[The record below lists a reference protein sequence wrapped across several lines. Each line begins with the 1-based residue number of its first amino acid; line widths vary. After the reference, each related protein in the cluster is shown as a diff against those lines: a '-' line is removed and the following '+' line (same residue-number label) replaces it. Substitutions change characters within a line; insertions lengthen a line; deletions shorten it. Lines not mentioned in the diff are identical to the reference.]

1 MFAED
6 MTNGVVSFYRRH
18 RHDRTPVI
26 FLEMD
31 DGKALENK
39 VSQMLGSNRGDFGD
53 AVCELMR
60 QTAWLLY
67 LDGEAR
73 ALLNGFR
80 NEGNQLDYSLQLTN
94 PNDIG
99 MRKSKEWFRTHTIE
113 FPESLGGKRS
123 IRKIVKRIGDL
134 GDNFFP
140 EFTIDS
146 LRSSRGSEFDVNE
159 YSMARYLEIARLT
172 RNLGWN
178 QRSHKETTEWYF
190 FCRYTREV
198 RSQII
203 VRDHILEWLN
213 EILNGPPIN
222 MGVKIKLRN
231 ALTLAQVE
239 EQLDALQQGLK
250 TFDSLY
256 TSLK

>member
-1 MFAED
+1 MFVED
-6 MTNGVVSFYRRH
+6 MTNGVVSFYRRQ
-18 RHDRTPVI
+18 RHDRIPVI
-26 FLEMD
+26 FFEID

-60 QTAWLLY
+60 QTAWLLF

-94 PNDIG
+94 PNEIG
-99 MRKSKEWFRTHTIE
+99 MRKSKEWFRTHAVE

-123 IRKIVKRIGDL
+123 IRKIVNRVGDL

-146 LRSSRGSEFDVNE
+146 LRSGRGFEFDVNE
-159 YSMARYLEIARLT
+159 YSMARYLEIAKIT
-172 RNLGWN
+172 RKIGWN
-178 QRSHKETTEWYF
+178 QRSDKEVAEWYF
-190 FCRYTREV
+190 FYRYAQQV
-198 RSQII
+198 KAQII

-213 EILNGPPIN
+213 EILNGSPID